1 MNIKEVECMSEKK
14 SIEYEI
20 DEKQGTLRVR
30 YKFDFDIPDEQM
42 NFPLGTDEDT
52 IVEALKRRYNVLKNV
67 AHTEKIKKTIEW

>member
-1 MNIKEVECMSEKK
+1 MSEKK
-14 SIEYEI
+14 SIKYEI

>member
-1 MNIKEVECMSEKK
+1 MSKKK

>member
-1 MNIKEVECMSEKK
+1 MSEKK

-42 NFPLGTDEDT
+42 NFPLGTYEDT

>member
-1 MNIKEVECMSEKK
+1 MSKKK

-52 IVEALKRRYNVLKNV
+52 IVEALKHRYNVLKNV

>member
-1 MNIKEVECMSEKK
+1 MSEKK